1 MNTEDKF
8 RQPHLQQEVPQYY
21 HYPPQHHMPQQGG
34 DELGLM
40 QLWKVLRRYKWSI
53 IFITALSTLGAGYY
67 VSTLP
72 TIYRAE
78 VLMVSAGGGG
88 GSGLSE
94 QLGGLASL
102 AGIGIEGG
110 GDMTDKQAL
119 AKLKTRSFLMQ
130 HVEEYNLKPILFAE
144 RWNQHSQEWLDD
156 EPSSFETYNLFN
168 DMVYAS
174 TDKSGITKLQIEWKN
189 PSSIARISDIA
200 NTLVTSLNKRA
211 KIEAKFEAEKSILF
225 LQAELE
231 RTTLIHAQEVLYRMI
246 EIQMQNI
253 MMANVRDEVVFKVID
268 PAVVPESAEV
278 KPVFMIVLLGLV
290 LGLTAGVIIAVSV
303 RYIGEQVE
311 NERSDSV

>member
-1 MNTEDKF
+1 
-8 RQPHLQQEVPQYY
+8 
-21 HYPPQHHMPQQGG
+21 MPQQGE
-34 DELGLM
+34 DELSLIE
-40 QLWKVLRRYKWSI
+40 LWRILIRYKWLI
-53 IFITALSTLGAGYY
+53 ILVTGLSTLVAGYY
-67 VSTLP
+67 ASILP
-72 TIYRAE
+72 TVYRAE
-78 VLMVSAGGGG
+78 VLMVSANGGG
-88 GSGLSE
+88 GSSLSGK
-94 QLGGLASL
+94 LGGLASL
-102 AGIGIEGG
+102 AGIGVGGG
-110 GDMTDKQAL
+110 GDGIEQQMLTR
-119 AKLKTRSFLMQ
+119 LKTRSFLMQ